1 MNQWTV
7 LIPGYDTQVLDNNQL
22 RAMVDAKLVTP
33 STMVRDVNTGNAFSA
48 GSIPGLFSDK
58 EWMTTLL
65 LSVFVGHFGVD
76 RFYLGYT
83 TEGILKLFTFGGC
96 GVWTLVDII
105 LIATRQLKD
114 KNGLPLK

>member
-22 RAMVDAKLVTP
+22 RAMVDAKLVTTT
-33 STMVRDVNTGNAFSA
+33 TMIRDVNTGNTFAA

-58 EWMTTLL
+58 EWLTSLL
-65 LSVFVGHFGVD
+65 LAVFVGSLGVD

-96 GVWTLVDII
+96 GIWQIVDII

-114 KNGLPLK
+114 KNGLTLK